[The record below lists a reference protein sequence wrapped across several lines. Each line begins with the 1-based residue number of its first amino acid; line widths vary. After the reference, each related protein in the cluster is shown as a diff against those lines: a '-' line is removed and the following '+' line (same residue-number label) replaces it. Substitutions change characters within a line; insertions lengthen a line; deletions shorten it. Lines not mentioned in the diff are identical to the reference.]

1 MAGRWSV
8 LHASVAGTSHQRRGQ
23 PCQDAA
29 FAGEEGDVLVAAC
42 ADGAGSAVRAEE
54 GAKLACRSAV
64 LAALSDIRGG
74 FPLHLDR
81 LRGWVDQARVRLSHE
96 ACVNNVPSRDY
107 ACTLLIAVVW
117 GQGGLFAQVGD
128 GAIVVRHN
136 HDYHPIFW
144 PRSGEYANQTS
155 FLTDADFEDTLLLD
169 EVAGP
174 IDRLALFSDGLQRL
188 ALHEA
193 TRSVHVPFFAPL
205 FDRLAAVEDAATLEV
220 PLRKWL
226 ASDAVNQRTD
236 DDKTLLLATRH
247 DR

>member
-23 PCQDAA
+23 PCQDAV
-29 FAGEEGDVLVAAC
+29 FAGEERDILVAAC
-42 ADGAGSAVRAEE
+42 ADGAGSVSRAEE

-64 LAALSDIRGG
+64 VAALSDIREG

-81 LRGWVDQARVRLSHE
+81 LRGWVNEARVRLSHE
-96 ACVNNVPSRDY
+96 ACVNNIPSRDY
-107 ACTLLIAVVW
+107 ACTLLVAVLW

-136 HDYHPIFW
+136 DGYHPIFW

-155 FLTDADFEDTLLLD
+155 FLTDAEFEGALHLD
-169 EVAGP
+169 QVDGP

-205 FDRLAAVEDAATLEV
+205 FDRLASVEDAAALEA

-226 ASDAVNQRTD
+226 VSDAVNQRTD
-236 DDKTLLLATRH
+236 DDKTLLLATRR